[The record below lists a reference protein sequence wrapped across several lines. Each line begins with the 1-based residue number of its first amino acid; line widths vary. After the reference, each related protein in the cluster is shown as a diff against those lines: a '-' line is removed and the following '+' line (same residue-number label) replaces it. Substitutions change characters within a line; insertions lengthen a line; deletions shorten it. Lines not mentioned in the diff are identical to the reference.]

1 MRARLFTSN
10 LHDYDGLYTVDSP
23 EVPWPALLH
32 PQTLANS
39 MATRGNHAPRAMAN
53 AARARPLFPPLSGG
67 RRRGCEQRS
76 SRSGPMRTTSRAG
89 GRRRPPY
96 MRLLPVARSL
106 VCPVAASTAA
116 GQAKARR
123 STGSVAGMRPPRSG
137 RWAVSR
143 AGCADRALRGRFW
156 RLRPRRSLAQ
166 ESKPQG
172 PSRLWNLASSR
183 REYASSCAT
192 ASSSSPTW
200 LGLGLGLGL
209 ARRPAMRWQG
219 VRAGAGVTA
228 GARARMSGEG

>member
-1 MRARLFTSN
+1 MQQAPSRSFLPSRGGAAAGVSSTLHEAAQCAR
-10 LHDYDGLYTVDSP
+10 
-23 EVPWPALLH
+23 VPA
-32 PQTLANS
+32 QA
-39 MATRGNHAPRAMAN
+39 GG
-53 AARARPLFPPLSGG
+53 GG
-67 RRRGCEQRS
+67 RRTCGCC
-76 SRSGPMRTTSRAG
+76 PSRA
-89 GRRRPPY
+89 
-96 MRLLPVARSL
+96 L

-137 RWAVSR
+137 RCAVSR
-143 AGCADRALRGRFW
+143 AGRADRAFRGRFW

-166 ESKPQG
+166 EPNPQG

-200 LGLGLGLGL
+200 LGLGLGFGL

-219 VRAGAGVTA
+219 VRAGAGVTV